1 VLEKAMGESRE
12 TRRSSDAHYKHERSR
27 RASSNR
33 FRAGAELP
41 SHALVCQAL
50 SRMSLWTI
58 CIVACLGL
66 DMAACRTN
74 APPAPAEASQS
85 ADLGG
90 VVAPESVWR
99 PEPDNAS
106 TAQATHGSSAEP
118 ASSEARATVETS
130 SAASSSAP
138 SDRAPRATE
147 ASSSL
152 DHEHDQP
159 AARDDARALAS
170 PSGTDSLS
178 AAPARNGDSPVAA
191 IARSETPDN
200 GGYYETSTSDGP
212 LRIHRG
218 DGHPPLEIP
227 RDEQLFYDVS
237 INLGVLGSLSVG
249 QVVLSAGVEPYV
261 PGLPLPGEPPPKSN
275 GRETGWIHSL
285 ASGYYL
291 GYRLVH
297 NLDVRLL
304 PQDWPASYYRD
315 TQNGTENRRSEL
327 RIGKRNGEFTAAY
340 VNDYHCHG
348 CNNPE
353 HFVHSGFLWQK
364 LEHCP
369 KCKLAEH
376 RVWGGPVSRTVPAG
390 SVDLLSAVFLART
403 MVEDGLSEIEFPV
416 VNEQKLWNLKVQ
428 AREHKHVS
436 TPAGEFACVLITLA
450 TTVPADEPHDAK
462 SFSGL
467 FGIRGDIRIWM
478 EEKTGVPVVI
488 QGDLPVP
495 VLGKLEVDV
504 ELKKFAGTPRTFVA
518 R

>member
-1 VLEKAMGESRE
+1 
-12 TRRSSDAHYKHERSR
+12 
-27 RASSNR
+27 
-33 FRAGAELP
+33 
-41 SHALVCQAL
+41 
-50 SRMSLWTI
+50 MSLWTI

-66 DMAACRTN
+66 NTAACRTN

-85 ADLGG
+85 EDLGG
-90 VVAPESVWR
+90 VVAAESMRR
-99 PEPDNAS
+99 PEAGAAN
-106 TAQATHGSSAEP
+106 TAQTANGSSEARDPSEAR
-118 ASSEARATVETS
+118 ASSEARATGETS
-130 SAASSSAP
+130 SAASP
-138 SDRAPRATE
+138 SDRAPRAAE

-152 DHEHDQP
+152 DREHEQP
-159 AARDDARALAS
+159 PARASAS
-170 PSGTDSLS
+170 PSQTDNLS
-178 AAPARNGDSPVAA
+178 AAPARIGDSPAVAT
-191 IARSETPDN
+191 ARPETPDN
-200 GGYYETSTSDGP
+200 EGYYETSTSDGP

-285 ASGYYL
+285 ATGYYL

-353 HFVHSGFLWQK
+353 HFTHTGFLWQK

-403 MVEDGLSEIEFPV
+403 MVEDGVSAIEFPV
-416 VNEQKLWNLKVQ
+416 VNEQKVWSLKVQ
-428 AREHKHVS
+428 AREHKNVS
-436 TPAGEFACVLITLA
+436 TPAGEFGCVLITLA
-450 TTVPADEPHDAK
+450 TTIPAEEPHQEN